1 MQNSTIF
8 TIFLIAMSLDCNIKI
23 EIKTNIDIKTN
34 MYDFPIEKKISYF
47 MSSCYYYYSPGT
59 RNNSVSNL
67 KKKISNGLRIEKQKH
82 KF

>member
-34 MYDFPIEKKISYF
+34 MYDFPIEKNQLFYVILLLLLF
-47 MSSCYYYYSPGT
+47 T
-59 RNNSVSNL
+59 WNSEQQRQQF
-67 KKKISNGLRIEKQKH
+67 KKKNL
-82 KF
+82 